1 MARKKSVKP
10 KAEEPKIDLPPEL
23 ASLLVNA
30 ENMGTTK
37 RSWLWEGRIMEKR
50 INLIQGWKG
59 AGKSTLCAAIASTA
73 INGYMYPFQDKR
85 PKAGGTCLWLTT
97 EEDVEEDVKPRWDAN
112 GGFMKDLW
120 TFDPEKEKH
129 LFPKLPGDVVTMS
142 RMLKALNV
150 RVLILDP
157 LSSLANSECDLS
169 KPQSARAY
177 MEALKHLCDHAGIT
191 VILIQHLRKGKAG
204 NAIEAGMNSI
214 EIVNVAR
221 SVLRAD
227 KHPTNPDLFILSSVA
242 VNGAK
247 KPLPITY
254 ELFSEP
260 GEAPSVGWKDVA
272 DISLEE
278 ILAGGADEG
287 EKDEALDAKTL
298 LLSLLK
304 DGPKPAK
311 DIIKAARDSGVGERT
326 LRKAKA
332 SLNIG
337 SNRVSVGGSGQGH
350 HEWVITDQIPPE
362 GIAVSLQPCSVAD
375 EIAVE
380 PTKSK

>member
-1 MARKKSVKP
+1 MAKKKLVKP
-10 KAEEPKIDLPPEL
+10 KPEATALDLPPEL
-23 ASLLVNA
+23 SALLVNA

-85 PKAGGTCLWLTT
+85 PRSGGSCLWLTT
-97 EEDVEEDVKPRWDAN
+97 EEDIEEDVKPRWDAN

-120 TFDPEKEKH
+120 SFDPEKEKH
-129 LFPKLPGDVVTMS
+129 LFPKLPGDVITMV

-227 KHPTNPDLFILSSVA
+227 KHPTKPDLFILSSVA

-254 ELFSEP
+254 ELHSEE
-260 GEAPSVGWKDVA
+260 GEAPTVYWKDVA

-278 ILAGGADEG
+278 ILAGGAEEG

-298 LLSLLK
+298 LLSILK
-304 DGPKPAK
+304 DGPKPCK
-311 DIIKAARDSGVGERT
+311 DILKEARDAGVGERT

-332 SLNIG
+332 ALNIE
-337 SNRVSVGGSGQGH
+337 SKRISVGGSGQGH
-350 HEWVITDQIPPE
+350 SEWAIPDQVPPA
-362 GIAVSLQPCSVAD
+362 GIAVEVQSCSVGDGDAKNA
-375 EIAVE
+375 E
-380 PTKSK
+380 KSK